1 MDKGELNPAAPSSS
15 QEGQQHLMSTHLSS
29 FQKGSFHFPCWSS
42 SQGYSSSLLCGSS
55 SSSANGVSEG
65 SRIMAS
71 SQSHSQA
78 EKRRRARI
86 NGHLSTLRRLI
97 PSANQLDKASL
108 LAKVI
113 DHVKDLKRKT
123 SEINKCSIIPTEMN
137 EVTVELNYQGFPT
150 LTVSL
155 CCDDR
160 PDLFTDLIGVLQG
173 LRLRTVRAD
182 MSTVEGRVRN
192 VFILRTIAGED
203 GASSC
208 LSSLRD
214 SLEALLGRLISSNVS
229 SEPNYYTKRQRIL
242 SSLSACSNNNSTYV
256 DIDRSSGS

>member
-1 MDKGELNPAAPSSS
+1 MDKGLNPSWF
-15 QEGQQHLMSTHLSS
+15 QEEHFTHLSS
-29 FQKGSFHFPCWSS
+29 FHEGTFHFPSLS
-42 SQGYSSSLLCGSS
+42 SQGHTSKLLCGSS

-65 SRIMAS
+65 RTMAS

-113 DHVKDLKRKT
+113 DHVKDLKKKT
-123 SEINKCSIIPTEMN
+123 SEIDKCFIIPTEMD
-137 EVTVELNYQGFPT
+137 EVTVELNHNYPS
-150 LTVSL
+150 LRVSL

-160 PDLFTDLIGVLQG
+160 PDLFSDLIGVLDD

-182 MSTVEGRVRN
+182 VTTIEGRVRN
-192 VFILRTIAGED
+192 VFILCSNSGED
-203 GASSC
+203 GVC

-214 SLEALLGRLISSNVS
+214 SLEAVLGRVISSNISSVS
-229 SEPNYYTKRQRIL
+229 TYYTKRQRML
-242 SSLSACSNNNSTYV
+242 SSSSYSNNST
-256 DIDRSSGS
+256 